1 MNTFLNV
8 VLKYGG
14 LMIYL
19 DYSATTPIDPRVVE
33 KWVSVEQT
41 YFANANS
48 DHVLGRESK
57 RVNDESI
64 RIIAD
69 FFRILPKEV
78 IITSSAVESNNTAI
92 KGLALKYPDKKHIIT
107 SSLEHASLIGAVSF
121 LEGSHYDIETLGLDD
136 DGRFDLVL
144 LDRMIRKDT
153 LLVSLIGVDSETG
166 IRQPIEEAAKITH
179 QHNVIFHSDITQL
192 VGKGR
197 FDLTDIDL
205 ATASAHKVYGPKG
218 VGLLIKKVKVPLIP
232 LLHGGHSFTPY
243 RASTPQNGLAAA
255 MAESFRLAEVEFD
268 ARLNKVKTLNA
279 YLRKQLE
286 SIKEVHINSNGY
298 SIPHLFNLSIQG
310 SRPEQG
316 LAYFS
321 DRGLCFSSKSACSG
335 QEEFSNSVYA
345 ITKDKAL
352 ASSSYRISLSHLTT
366 FEELDALVSVMKA
379 YLKTL

>member
-1 MNTFLNV
+1 MNTLSNV
-8 VLKYGG
+8 VLKYDG

-19 DYSATTPIDPRVVE
+19 DYSATTPIDPRVVS

-69 FFRILPKEV
+69 FFKVQPKEV
-78 IITSSAVESNNTAI
+78 IVTSSAVESNNTAI

-107 SSLEHASLIGAVSF
+107 SALEHASLIGALGF
-121 LEGSHYDIETLGLDD
+121 LQSSSYDIETLGLDD
-136 DGRFDLVL
+136 EGRYDLKQ
-144 LDRMIRKDT
+144 LDQMIRPDT
-153 LLVSLIGVDSETG
+153 LLVTLIGVDSETG
-166 IRQPIEEAAKITH
+166 IRQPIEEAAKIVH
-179 QHNVIFHSDITQL
+179 QHSVFFHSDITQL
-192 VGKGR
+192 VGKSR

-218 VGLLIKKVKVPLIP
+218 VGILIKKAKVPLIP

-243 RASTPQNGLAAA
+243 RASTPQNGLVAA
-255 MAESFRLAEVEFD
+255 MAESFRLADLEFD
-268 ARLNKVKTLNA
+268 ERIHKVQALNA

-286 SIKEVHINSNGY
+286 SIPEVHFNSNAY
-298 SIPHLFNLSIQG
+298 SIPHLFNISIQG
-310 SRPEQG
+310 SRPESG
-316 LAYFS
+316 LAYYS
-321 DRGLCFSSKSACSG
+321 DHGLCLSSKSACSG
-335 QEEFSNSVYA
+335 QEELSSSVYA
-345 ITKDKAL
+345 ITKDTAL

-366 FEELDALVSVMKA
+366 FEELDTLVNVTKA

>member
-1 MNTFLNV
+1 
-8 VLKYGG
+8 
-14 LMIYL
+14 MIYL

-69 FFRILPKEV
+69 FFKVLPKEV
-78 IITSSAVESNNTAI
+78 IITSSAVESNNTAL
-92 KGLALKYPDKKHIIT
+92 KGLALKFPAKKHIIT
-107 SSLEHASLIGAVSF
+107 SALEHASLIGALSF
-121 LEGSHYDIETLGLDD
+121 LESTHYDIETLGLDEE
-136 DGRFDLVL
+136 GRYDLSQ
-144 LDRMIRKDT
+144 LDRLIRQDT
-153 LLVSLIGVDSETG
+153 LVVSLIGVDSETG
-166 IRQPIEEAAKITH
+166 IRQPIEEAAKIAH
-179 QHNVIFHSDITQL
+179 AHSVYFHSDITQL
-192 VGKGR
+192 VGKTR
-197 FDLTDIDL
+197 FDLSDIDL

-218 VGLLIKKVKVPLIP
+218 VGILIKKAKVPLIP

-255 MAESFRLAEVEFD
+255 MAESFRLADIEFED
-268 ARLNKVKTLNA
+268 RVNKVNALNA

-286 SIKEVHINSNGY
+286 DVKEIHFNSNAH

-321 DRGLCFSSKSACSG
+321 DHGLCFSSKSACSG
-335 QEEFSNSVYA
+335 QEERSNSVYA
-345 ITKDKAL
+345 ITKDTAL

-366 FEELDALVSVMKA
+366 IEELDALVSVMKA